1 MLNRRLIR
9 IRAMQALYAYET
21 AKAANFE
28 LAKEVIADAFAPDLN
43 SMEKQDKAKLQA
55 LSQLGQQILT
65 NKYALQPTEVKLE
78 ATEEVLNVVSKAKE
92 FFELRNRKDFDYYT
106 QRTMAEAE
114 QVYHLYLQLLML
126 FVELGKRSKDDAKHE
141 GISRLSDNAIV
152 KALAHSLQLESLL
165 LRRGNNWENE
175 AGLVTK
181 LYREVIRTNQRYTD
195 YCQTSNHSLED
206 DLALLKYLLKN
217 VFIKHEVI
225 TSYFEKEHIYW
236 QNDIETL
243 RSMVAHTIQ
252 DFVETEKIQIQTLDD
267 QWTDNREFLRTL
279 FRKSIEEDA
288 QLMKI
293 MIPKLNNWDV
303 ERVALIDK
311 LLIRMGVIELI
322 NFPSIPVKVTINEI
336 IEIAKNYSSEKSG
349 TFING
354 ILDNIS
360 KDLVKDG
367 TIKKSGRGM
376 LDNK

>member
-78 ATEEVLNVVSKAKE
+78 ATDEVLNAVSKAKE

-141 GISRLSDNAIV
+141 GLSRLSDNAIV
-152 KALAHSLQLESLL
+152 KALAHSPQLESLL

-181 LYREVIRTNQRYTD
+181 LYREVIRTNQRYID
-195 YCQTSNHSLED
+195 YCQTSIHSLDD

-252 DFVETEKIQIQTLDD
+252 NFVETEKIQIQTLDE

-288 QLMKI
+288 QLLKI

-311 LLIRMGVIELI
+311 LLIRMGIIELI

-360 KDLVKDG
+360 KDLTKDG